1 MHTIDRLVILV
12 LLLTFRGV
20 APFKFLGRSD
30 SEPNDLLQQDLD
42 AFLTLPARNSAIY
55 SRALQVLDSLQ
66 TSPTC
71 NRLAASDLITSC
83 QLVES
88 PNSEALLEDLQ
99 STYAAQLAICE
110 ISDVGLPIPSNCDT
124 FALKVDRNKKKTLRK
139 SQNNQRKSYKID
151 DKHQLSQCLQALESR
166 PQHWTSYSN
175 NRQNALI
182 MCHAARID
190 IEKDN
195 LIKLYTSMTETS
207 SQANSALS
215 QAVKD
220 IHNGLMQREQFV
232 LRVNSLQ
239 EKLFKDLESSS
250 SAMKTFFN
258 QMMENL
264 SAVVQGTATKAT
276 SVLKDAQGSVENLNI
291 ALQKSN
297 AESRDLSDNIGR
309 MLQQAREG
317 SKELATAQT
326 QQRDKQRAVAVDIS
340 ALQVSLATAFQDIN
354 NQLLS
359 KSQRLEELNALIST
373 LETTATALRLT
384 QTVHAEEQKR
394 QHDDMRTEVQITK
407 ALLADVTASATNL
420 HELVHNF
427 SLQFAQSV
435 THHDLSISSLGIPAP
450 LLRFFD
456 SSTYVSTT
464 LLSSANRD
472 IVIKVAVVLGTLFSI
487 CLFQLHRNRHP
498 NHRVRNV

>member
-190 IEKDN
+190 IEKGVYV
-195 LIKLYTSMTETS
+195 LLCAKLSLTFARQSN
-207 SQANSALS
+207 QAL
-215 QAVKD
+215 
-220 IHNGLMQREQFV
+220 HL
-232 LRVNSLQ
+232 
-239 EKLFKDLESSS
+239 
-250 SAMKTFFN
+250 
-258 QMMENL
+258 
-264 SAVVQGTATKAT
+264 
-276 SVLKDAQGSVENLNI
+276 
-291 ALQKSN
+291 
-297 AESRDLSDNIGR
+297 
-309 MLQQAREG
+309 
-317 SKELATAQT
+317 
-326 QQRDKQRAVAVDIS
+326 
-340 ALQVSLATAFQDIN
+340 
-354 NQLLS
+354 
-359 KSQRLEELNALIST
+359 
-373 LETTATALRLT
+373 
-384 QTVHAEEQKR
+384 
-394 QHDDMRTEVQITK
+394 DD
-407 ALLADVTASATNL
+407 
-420 HELVHNF
+420 
-427 SLQFAQSV
+427 
-435 THHDLSISSLGIPAP
+435 
-450 LLRFFD
+450 
-456 SSTYVSTT
+456 
-464 LLSSANRD
+464 
-472 IVIKVAVVLGTLFSI
+472 
-487 CLFQLHRNRHP
+487 
-498 NHRVRNV
+498 